1 MPNIETML
9 KEEIHY
15 PFLID
20 LIPWTP
26 GEEEAITI
34 ELAMIFMRKTV
45 GDFRKTAD
53 NSRSRPAH
61 PSAGSP
67 SYSFSPSGSAA
78 PGLTQL
84 HKYRVQLYS
93 ATQLVEVILSPSLPA
108 CRVFPV
114 AFRPEDGLGHLALS

>member
-9 KEEIHY
+9 KEETHY

-67 SYSFSPSGSAA
+67 SLRPA
-78 PGLTQL
+78 PPLPVK

-93 ATQLVEVILSPSLPA
+93 ATQIHRSQ
-108 CRVFPV
+108 F
-114 AFRPEDGLGHLALS
+114 